1 MKKIT
6 LLTVDAAGTLLKPWP
21 SVGAVYGRTARK
33 KGISVDD
40 KLLDKQFGRAF
51 NEVQKI
57 AHKHQGEEKEFWRRV
72 VSITFKPFYEGTK
85 IDELFEELWELFSSG
100 EPWKVADQ
108 AVETLNTLLARGYR
122 LAVLSNNDSRL
133 RSVLKDLKVD
143 HLFEHLFISSEL
155 GFEKPQIEIFRAV
168 EKKLQVAPQ
177 EIMHLGD
184 SMSRD
189 FTGAREAGWR
199 PILYGSRSK
208 EINHIQEFPELL
220 SILL

>member
-1 MKKIT
+1 MKTIT
-6 LLTVDAAGTLLKPWP
+6 LITIDAAGTLLKPWP
-21 SVGAVYGRTARK
+21 SVGAVYGRIARK

-40 KLLDKQFGRAF
+40 NLLDEQFGRAF
-51 NEVQKI
+51 NVVQKI
-57 AHKHQGEEKEFWRRV
+57 AHKHQGEEKEFWREV
-72 VSITFKPFYEGTK
+72 VTITFKPFYEGAK

-108 AVETLNTLLARGYR
+108 AFETLDTLLTRGYR

-133 RSVLKDLKVD
+133 RSVLEDLKVG

-155 GFEKPQIEIFRAV
+155 GYEKPQIEMFRAV
-168 EKKLQVAPQ
+168 EKKLQVPPN

-189 FTGAREAGWR
+189 FTGAKKAGWR

-220 SILL
+220 SLLP

>member
-1 MKKIT
+1 M
-6 LLTVDAAGTLLKPWP
+6 A
-21 SVGAVYGRTARK
+21 
-33 KGISVDD
+33 
-40 KLLDKQFGRAF
+40 
-51 NEVQKI
+51 
-57 AHKHQGEEKEFWRRV
+57 
-72 VSITFKPFYEGTK
+72 
-85 IDELFEELWELFSSG
+85 
-100 EPWKVADQ
+100 
-108 AVETLNTLLARGYR
+108 GYR

-155 GFEKPQIEIFRAV
+155 GFEKPQIEMFRAV
-168 EKKLQVAPQ
+168 EKTSGCPQ

-199 PILYGSRSK
+199 PILYGSKSK

-220 SILL
+220 SILP

>member
-1 MKKIT
+1 MKTIT
-6 LLTVDAAGTLLKPWP
+6 LITIDAAGTLLKPWP
-21 SVGAVYGRTARK
+21 SVGAVYGRIARK

-40 KLLDKQFGRAF
+40 NLLDEQFGRAF
-51 NEVQKI
+51 NVVQKI
-57 AHKHQGEEKEFWRRV
+57 AHKHQGEEKEFWREV
-72 VSITFKPFYEGTK
+72 VTITFKPFYEGAK

-108 AVETLNTLLARGYR
+108 AFETLDTLLTRGYR

-133 RSVLKDLKVD
+133 RSVLKDLKVG

-155 GFEKPQIEIFRAV
+155 GFEKPQIEMFRAV
-168 EKKLQVAPQ
+168 EKKLQVPPN

-189 FTGAREAGWR
+189 FTGAKKAGWR

-220 SILL
+220 SLLP